1 MNCPNC
7 GSNGV
12 GECEYCGSI
21 IKAPIPEMPD
31 LPQTSGPVNVFIDN
45 STNINKFTNNING
58 DNNYVSNSANRSTIQ
73 GGEVCD
79 YEEYEEYEPT
89 EVSLLGD
96 LKANF
101 GWILPLVGL
110 AAGLFGVIIYLSA
123 IRRER
128 LARSNSEPKPSVA
141 FISLVR
147 TATVIPEPPTPRNEP
162 KQPVDFEDL
171 QPEQK
176 AVLLK
181 KQLAELNFVDSM
193 RNQREEPEPEPS
205 RPDADIPVRSQRQ
218 MATRCLPVVR
228 VHTQTK
234 TAESHPNPNRLL
246 IMGKMEVL
254 QKTIDKQKRIV
265 YAIKNNSRPCSDC
278 GCGVLSYH
286 PIPYPNSMKT
296 EKAWKCNICG
306 KIYANK
312 KGKFVGGVFRGDIP
326 AGNFIYT
333 PDDDPK
339 FQYGGSPRQEAA
351 YRRQSLIL
359 EDLQKQLERLSGK
372 LDEAPLLASDVP
384 LPTIPA
390 TTEPKPRRFYVL
402 QDKEVEVVSE
412 VETGQE
418 VVVKTP
424 KGEFIVLKRKDIK
437 AVVTR

>member
-1 MNCPNC
+1 MPSCEHC
-7 GSNGV
+7 GAPQDFFD
-12 GECEYCGSI
+12 EPCTYCAPLPKVIKQAPKPHLTLNYIKMWRNIVVASI
-21 IKAPIPEMPD
+21 IAYLTWCFYHVPAEKPQQDKPIANVPFKPIANVAPP
-31 LPQTSGPVNVFIDN
+31 SNPVV
-45 STNINKFTNNING
+45 
-58 DNNYVSNSANRSTIQ
+58 
-73 GGEVCD
+73 
-79 YEEYEEYEPT
+79 
-89 EVSLLGD
+89 
-96 LKANF
+96 
-101 GWILPLVGL
+101 
-110 AAGLFGVIIYLSA
+110 
-123 IRRER
+123 
-128 LARSNSEPKPSVA
+128 KP
-141 FISLVR
+141 
-147 TATVIPEPPTPRNEP
+147 PP
-162 KQPVDFEDL
+162 VLFEDL
-171 QPEQK
+171 KDDQKQVLLKKQLAELNFAEDLEDDQVLPESPVFEDLEDDQK
-176 AVLLK
+176 QVLLK
-181 KQLAELNFVDSM
+181 KQLAELNFVESM
-193 RNQREEPEPEPS
+193 RKQREE
-205 RPDADIPVRSQRQ
+205 
-218 MATRCLPVVR
+218 
-228 VHTQTK
+228 HTLWDRTGKSVLGREGPPQTK
-234 TAESHPNPNRLL
+234 PASTPNPNRLL

-351 YRRQSLIL
+351 YRQQSLIL

-372 LDEAPLLASDVP
+372 LDETPLLASDVP

-390 TTEPKPRRFYVL
+390 PTEPKPRRFYVL

-424 KGEFIVLKRKDIK
+424 NGEFIVLKRKDIK